1 MLKFCL
7 KFLGFGRKF
16 RVGKEWISVIGNDG
30 GAIGIKG
37 VENKALKS
45 NASLKN
51 KTHH

>member
-1 MLKFCL
+1 MEGILKFE
-7 KFLGFGRKF
+7 RKF
-16 RVGKEWISVIGNDG
+16 RVWKEWMKMIGNDW

-45 NASLKN
+45 NASSLKN